1 MGDKDGQTGRKQS
14 SPASHDKKEG
24 KCPCG
29 EEDSSSLWIFCE
41 DCLQWL
47 HCNCVGLKGLNN
59 RALQSLSEWKCP
71 KCIVSPY
78 VSGDDCSEEVT
89 TKGDLTTV
97 CSVLKDAMKRE
108 LTVAFTS
115 LKDVLKEAAESAVKN
130 ATPNVVSSVVE
141 QTKSYAAAAKDQQK
155 QLVEEVKSVTTSAQ
169 LVEKVCKKM
178 DNDNFQRER
187 RKSNIFVTGVPEP
200 DSGLSDKE
208 KKKADV
214 IYMCSNFEIED
225 NEIVDCFRTGA
236 IRKDDNGN
244 PLPRPIVAKMLDEE
258 CARYYHDNG
267 KGYKIGSCWI
277 NPDLCKVDRE
287 SQFFARQERRR
298 KKKEASIDPAK
309 NI

>member
-47 HCNCVGLKGLNN
+47 RCNCVGLKGLNN

-78 VSGDDCSEEVT
+78 VSGDDRSEEVT

-97 CSVLKDAMKRE
+97 CSVLKDATKRE

-115 LKDVLKEAAESAVKN
+115 LQDVLKEAAESAVKN
-130 ATPNVVSSVVE
+130 ATPTVVSSVVE

-244 PLPRPIVAKMLDEE
+244 PLPRPIVAKML
-258 CARYYHDNG
+258 
-267 KGYKIGSCWI
+267 
-277 NPDLCKVDRE
+277 
-287 SQFFARQERRR
+287 
-298 KKKEASIDPAK
+298 AK
-309 NI
+309 NVPGIIMTMVKDTKSDHVG

>member
-14 SPASHDKKEG
+14 SPASNDENEA

-29 EEDSSSLWIFCE
+29 GEDTTSLWIFCD
-41 DCLQWL
+41 DCSQWL

-89 TKGDLTTV
+89 TKGDLTAV
-97 CSVLKDAMKRE
+97 CSVLKDAMKKE

-115 LKDVLKEAAESAVKN
+115 LKDVLKEAAESAVMN
-130 ATPNVVSSVVE
+130 ATPTVVSSVVE

-169 LVEKVCKKM
+169 LVDKVCKKM

-187 RKSNIFVTGVPEP
+187 RKSNIFVTNVPEP
-200 DSGLSDKE
+200 DSGLSDLE
-208 KKKADV
+208 KKKAD
-214 IYMCSNFEIED
+214 ITYMCSNLDMER
-225 NEIVDCFRTGA
+225 NEVIDCFRTGT
-236 IRKDDNGN
+236 IRKDENGN
-244 PLPRPIVAKMLDEE
+244 ELPRPIVAKMMDEE
-258 CARYYHDNG
+258 CASYYHDHG
-267 KGYKIGSCWI
+267 KGYKIGPCWI

-287 SQFFARQERRR
+287 NQFFVRQERQR
-298 KKKEASIDPAK
+298 KKKESPREPTK
-309 NI
+309 K